1 MKIKTWMIEALIIII
16 IVALII
22 IGLLVDVVILN
33 SDLPDIWK
41 WYLLK

>member
-1 MKIKTWMIEALIIII
+1 MKIGLWM

-22 IGLLVDVVILN
+22 CVVIIGALIDMSILN